1 MTQVQEIISK
11 ATTELKKRNI
21 QSARLDAEILL
32 STVLQSNRLDLI
44 LKKNHNIN
52 LGQEQLFNQ
61 LLDKRKKNEPIAY
74 IIKNKSFWNEDYYI
88 ASGALIPR
96 PETEILIEM
105 ICKQINNGQK
115 SLNILDI
122 GCGSGCLL
130 ISLLRQ
136 FPKSRGIGIDI
147 SKEALNICKKNINK
161 YKLNYRTKIIQ
172 GDIGKVR
179 VVNKFDVIVSNPPYL
194 KNSEYQKLSKD
205 IKQYEPRI
213 ALVAKQ
219 EDGIFFYREI
229 IKKFSSVLKVGG
241 LLAFEIGDRQ
251 WIYIKEELEKNS
263 FKIIDKYKLIND
275 EIRCVLA
282 IKYKFDKVM
291 DL

>member
-1 MTQVQEIISK
+1 MAQVKEIISN

-32 STVLQSNRLDLI
+32 STVLQSNRLDLV
-44 LKKNHNIN
+44 LKKNQNIN
-52 LGQEQLFNQ
+52 LEQEKLFNQ
-61 LLDKRKKNEPIAY
+61 LLDKRKNNEPVAY
-74 IIKNKSFWNEDYYI
+74 IVKNKSFWNEDYYI

-105 ICKQINNGQK
+105 ICKKINNGQK

-136 FPKSRGIGIDI
+136 FSKSRGIGIDI

-161 YKLNYRTKIIQ
+161 YKLNYRTKLIQ
-172 GDIGKVR
+172 GDMGKVR

-213 ALVAKQ
+213 ALVANQ

-229 IKKFSSVLKVGG
+229 IKKFSSALKVGG

-251 WIYIKEELEKNS
+251 WIYIKEELEKNY

-282 IKYKFDKVM
+282 IKI
-291 DL
+291 

>member
-1 MTQVQEIISK
+1 MALVQEIISK
-11 ATTELKKRNI
+11 ATIELKNKNI

-32 STVLQSNRLDLI
+32 SAVLKSNRLDLV
-44 LKKNHNIN
+44 LKKNQNIN
-52 LGQEQLFNQ
+52 LEEEQLFNQ
-61 LLDKRKKNEPIAY
+61 LLDQRKNNEPIAY

-105 ICKQINNGQK
+105 ICKRISNDKK

-130 ISLLRQ
+130 ISLLRE
-136 FPKSRGIGIDI
+136 FSKSRGVGLEI
-147 SKEALNICKKNINK
+147 SKEAVNICKTNINK
-161 YKLNYRTKIIQ
+161 YNLNHRAKLIHGDMNKITI
-172 GDIGKVR
+172 
-179 VVNKFDVIVSNPPYL
+179 VNKFDIIVSNPPYL

-213 ALVAKQ
+213 ALVANQ
-219 EDGIFFYREI
+219 EDGIYYYRKI
-229 IKKFSSVLKVGG
+229 IKKFSSALKVGG
-241 LLAFEIGDRQ
+241 LLAFEIGDKQ
-251 WIYIKEELEKNS
+251 WKEIKRELVNNS

-275 EIRCVLA
+275 QIRCVLA
-282 IKYKFDKVM
+282 LK
-291 DL
+291 L

>member
-1 MTQVQEIISK
+1 MAQVQEIISN
-11 ATTELKKRNI
+11 ATRELKKRNI

-32 STVLQSNRLDLI
+32 STVLQSNRLDLV
-44 LKKNHNIN
+44 LKKNQNIN
-52 LGQEQLFNQ
+52 LEQEKLFNQ
-61 LLDKRKKNEPIAY
+61 LLDKRKNNEPVAY
-74 IIKNKSFWNEDYYI
+74 IVKNKSFWNEDYYI

-105 ICKQINNGQK
+105 ICKKINNGQK

-161 YKLNYRTKIIQ
+161 YKLNYRTKLIQ
-172 GDIGKVR
+172 GDMGKVR

-213 ALVAKQ
+213 ALVANQ
-219 EDGIFFYREI
+219 EDEIFFYREI
-229 IKKFSSVLKVGG
+229 IKKFSSALKVGG

-251 WIYIKEELEKNS
+251 WIYIKEELEKNY

-282 IKYKFDKVM
+282 IKI
-291 DL
+291 

>member
-11 ATTELKKRNI
+11 ATIELKKRKI

-105 ICKQINNGQK
+105 ICKKIKNGKK
-115 SLNILDI
+115 SLNILDL

>member
-1 MTQVQEIISK
+1 MAQVQEIISN
-11 ATTELKKRNI
+11 ATRELKKRNI

-32 STVLQSNRLDLI
+32 STVLQSNRLDLV
-44 LKKNHNIN
+44 LKKNQNIN
-52 LGQEQLFNQ
+52 LEQEKLFNQ
-61 LLDKRKKNEPIAY
+61 LLDKRKNNEPVAY
-74 IIKNKSFWNEDYYI
+74 IVKNKSFWNEDYYI

-96 PETEILIEM
+96 PETEILVEM
-105 ICKQINNGQK
+105 ICKKINNGQK

-251 WIYIKEELEKNS
+251 WIYIKEELEKNY

-282 IKYKFDKVM
+282 IKI
-291 DL
+291 

>member
-44 LKKNHNIN
+44 LKKNQNIN

-74 IIKNKSFWNEDYYI
+74 IIKNKCFWNEDYYI

-105 ICKQINNGQK
+105 ICKKINNGK
-115 SLNILDI
+115 KNLNILDI

-147 SKEALNICKKNINK
+147 SKEAINICKKNINK

-179 VVNKFDVIVSNPPYL
+179 MVNKFDVIVSNPPYL

-282 IKYKFDKVM
+282 IKI
-291 DL
+291 

>member
-1 MTQVQEIISK
+1 MAQVQEIISN

-32 STVLQSNRLDLI
+32 STVLQSNRLDLF
-44 LKKNHNIN
+44 LKKNQNIN
-52 LGQEQLFNQ
+52 LEQEKLFNQ
-61 LLDKRKKNEPIAY
+61 LLDKRKNNEPVAY
-74 IIKNKSFWNEDYYI
+74 IVKNKSFWNEDYYI
-88 ASGALIPR
+88 ARGALIPR

-105 ICKQINNGQK
+105 ICKKINNGQK

-161 YKLNYRTKIIQ
+161 YKLNYRTKLIQ
-172 GDIGKVR
+172 GDMGKVR

-213 ALVAKQ
+213 ALVANQ

-229 IKKFSSVLKVGG
+229 IKKFSSALKVGG

-251 WIYIKEELEKNS
+251 WIYIKEELEKNY
-263 FKIIDKYKLIND
+263 FKIINKYKLIND

-282 IKYKFDKVM
+282 IKI
-291 DL
+291 

>member
-105 ICKQINNGQK
+105 ICKKIKNGKK
-115 SLNILDI
+115 SLNILDL

-136 FPKSRGIGIDI
+136 FPRSRGVGIDI

-263 FKIIDKYKLIND
+263 FKIIDKYKLING

-282 IKYKFDKVM
+282 IKI
-291 DL
+291 

>member
-1 MTQVQEIISK
+1 MAQVKEIISN

-32 STVLQSNRLDLI
+32 STVLQSNRLDLF
-44 LKKNHNIN
+44 LKKNQNIN
-52 LGQEQLFNQ
+52 LEQEKLFNQ
-61 LLDKRKKNEPIAY
+61 LLDKRKNNEPVAY
-74 IIKNKSFWNEDYYI
+74 IVKNKSFWNEDYYI
-88 ASGALIPR
+88 ARGALIPR

-105 ICKQINNGQK
+105 ICKKINNGQK

-161 YKLNYRTKIIQ
+161 YKLNYRTKLIQ
-172 GDIGKVR
+172 GDMGKVR

-213 ALVAKQ
+213 ALVANQ

-282 IKYKFDKVM
+282 IKI
-291 DL
+291 

>member
-1 MTQVQEIISK
+1 MVQVKDIISN
-11 ATTELKKRNI
+11 ATIELKKKNI

-32 STVLQSNRLDLI
+32 STVLKSNRLDLV
-44 LKKNHNIN
+44 LKKNQNIN
-52 LGQEQLFNQ
+52 SEEEKLFNQ
-61 LLDKRKKNEPIAY
+61 FLDQRKNNEPVAY

-105 ICKQINNGQK
+105 ICKKIINSKK

-130 ISLLRQ
+130 ISLLRE
-136 FPKSRGIGIDI
+136 FSKSRGVGLDI
-147 SKEALNICKKNINK
+147 SKEALHICKTNINN
-161 YKLNYRTKIIQ
+161 YNLNHRTKLIH
-172 GDIGKVR
+172 GDMNKITI
-179 VVNKFDVIVSNPPYL
+179 VNKFDIIVSNPPYL

-213 ALVAKQ
+213 ALVANQ
-219 EDGIFFYREI
+219 EDGIFYYREI
-229 IKKFSSVLKVGG
+229 IKKFSSSLKVGG
-241 LLAFEIGDRQ
+241 LLAFEIGDKQ
-251 WIYIKEELEKNS
+251 WKEIKRELVNNS

-275 EIRCVLA
+275 QIRCVLA
-282 IKYKFDKVM
+282 LK
-291 DL
+291 L

>member
-1 MTQVQEIISK
+1 MAQVQDIISN
-11 ATTELKKRNI
+11 ATIELKKRNI

-32 STVLQSNRLDLI
+32 STVLKSNRLDLV
-44 LKKNHNIN
+44 LKKNQNIN
-52 LGQEQLFNQ
+52 LEEEKLFNQ
-61 LLDKRKKNEPIAY
+61 FLDQRKNNEPVAY

-105 ICKQINNGQK
+105 ICKKIINSKK

-130 ISLLRQ
+130 ISLLRE
-136 FPKSRGIGIDI
+136 FSKSKGLGLDI
-147 SKEALNICKKNINK
+147 SKEALNICKTNINK
-161 YKLNYRTKIIQ
+161 FHLNHRTKLIH
-172 GDIGKVR
+172 GDMNKITI
-179 VVNKFDVIVSNPPYL
+179 VNKFDIIVSNPPYL

-213 ALVAKQ
+213 ALVANQ
-219 EDGIFFYREI
+219 EDGIFYYREI
-229 IKKFSSVLKVGG
+229 IKKFSSSLKVGG
-241 LLAFEIGDRQ
+241 LLAFEIGDKQ
-251 WIYIKEELEKNS
+251 WKEIKRELVNNS

-275 EIRCVLA
+275 QIRCVLA
-282 IKYKFDKVM
+282 LK
-291 DL
+291 L

>member
-1 MTQVQEIISK
+1 MAQVQEIISN
-11 ATTELKKRNI
+11 ATRELKKRNI

-32 STVLQSNRLDLI
+32 STVLQSNRLDLV
-44 LKKNHNIN
+44 LKKNQNIN
-52 LGQEQLFNQ
+52 LEQEKLFNQ
-61 LLDKRKKNEPIAY
+61 LLDKRKNNEPVAY
-74 IIKNKSFWNEDYYI
+74 IVKNKSFWNEDYYI

-105 ICKQINNGQK
+105 ICKKINDGQK

-161 YKLNYRTKIIQ
+161 YKLNYCTKLIQ
-172 GDIGKVR
+172 GDMGKVR

-229 IKKFSSVLKVGG
+229 IKKFSSALKVGG

-282 IKYKFDKVM
+282 IKI
-291 DL
+291 

>member
-1 MTQVQEIISK
+1 MAQVQEIISN

-32 STVLQSNRLDLI
+32 STVLKSNRLDLI
-44 LKKNHNIN
+44 LKKNQNIN
-52 LGQEQLFNQ
+52 LEEEQLFNQ
-61 LLDKRKKNEPIAY
+61 FLDKRKNNEPVAY

-88 ASGALIPR
+88 ASGVLIPR

-105 ICKQINNGQK
+105 ICKKIINGKK

-130 ISLLRQ
+130 ISLLRE
-136 FPKSRGIGIDI
+136 FSKSRGIGLDI
-147 SKEALNICKKNINK
+147 SKEALSICKTNINN
-161 YKLNYRTKIIQ
+161 YNLNHRTKLIH
-172 GDIGKVR
+172 GDMNKIAI
-179 VVNKFDVIVSNPPYL
+179 VNKFDIIVSNPPYL

-213 ALVAKQ
+213 ALVANQ
-219 EDGIFFYREI
+219 EDGIYYYRKI
-229 IKKFSSVLKVGG
+229 IKKFSSALKVGG
-241 LLAFEIGDRQ
+241 LLAFEIGDKQ
-251 WIYIKEELEKNS
+251 WKEIKRELVNNS

-275 EIRCVLA
+275 QIRCVLA
-282 IKYKFDKVM
+282 LK
-291 DL
+291 L

>member
-1 MTQVQEIISK
+1 MAQVQEIISN

-32 STVLQSNRLDLI
+32 STVLKSNRLDLV
-44 LKKNHNIN
+44 LKKNQNIN
-52 LGQEQLFNQ
+52 LEEEQLFNQ
-61 LLDKRKKNEPIAY
+61 LLDKRKNNEPVAY

-105 ICKQINNGQK
+105 ICKKIKNGKK
-115 SLNILDI
+115 SLNILDL

-263 FKIIDKYKLIND
+263 FKIIDKYRLIND

-282 IKYKFDKVM
+282 IKI
-291 DL
+291 

>member
-52 LGQEQLFNQ
+52 LGQDQIFNQ

-105 ICKQINNGQK
+105 IYKKIKNGKK
-115 SLNILDI
+115 SLNILDL

-136 FPKSRGIGIDI
+136 FPRSRGVGIDI

-263 FKIIDKYKLIND
+263 FKIIDKYKLING

-282 IKYKFDKVM
+282 IKI
-291 DL
+291 

>member
-11 ATTELKKRNI
+11 ATIELKKRNI

-44 LKKNHNIN
+44 LKKNQNIN

-105 ICKQINNGQK
+105 ICKKIKNGKK
-115 SLNILDI
+115 SLNILDL

-136 FPKSRGIGIDI
+136 FPRSRGVGIDI

-161 YKLNYRTKIIQ
+161 YKLSYSTKLIQ
-172 GDIGKVR
+172 GDIGKVIM
-179 VVNKFDVIVSNPPYL
+179 VNKFDVIVSNPPYL

-282 IKYKFDKVM
+282 IKI
-291 DL
+291 

>member
-1 MTQVQEIISK
+1 MAQVQEIISN
-11 ATTELKKRNI
+11 ATRELKKRNI

-32 STVLQSNRLDLI
+32 STVLQSNRLDLF
-44 LKKNHNIN
+44 LKKNQNIN
-52 LGQEQLFNQ
+52 LEQEKLFNQ
-61 LLDKRKKNEPIAY
+61 LLDKRKNNEPVAY
-74 IIKNKSFWNEDYYI
+74 IVKNKSFWNEDYYI
-88 ASGALIPR
+88 ARGALIPR
-96 PETEILIEM
+96 PETEILVEM
-105 ICKQINNGQK
+105 ICKKINNGQK

-161 YKLNYRTKIIQ
+161 YKLNYRTKLIQ
-172 GDIGKVR
+172 GDMGKVR

-213 ALVAKQ
+213 ALVANQ

-229 IKKFSSVLKVGG
+229 IKKFSSALKVGG

-251 WIYIKEELEKNS
+251 WIYIKEELEKNY

-282 IKYKFDKVM
+282 IKI
-291 DL
+291 

>member
-105 ICKQINNGQK
+105 ICKKIKNGKK
-115 SLNILDI
+115 SLNILDL

-136 FPKSRGIGIDI
+136 FPRSRGVGIDI

-282 IKYKFDKVM
+282 IKI
-291 DL
+291 

>member
-1 MTQVQEIISK
+1 MALVQEIISK

-105 ICKQINNGQK
+105 ICKKIKNGKK
-115 SLNILDI
+115 SLNILDL

-136 FPKSRGIGIDI
+136 FPRSRGVGIDI

-251 WIYIKEELEKNS
+251 WIYIKEELEKNY

-282 IKYKFDKVM
+282 IKI
-291 DL
+291 